1 MLSLQ
6 AGVIRETLKTSKHL
20 DFRDY
25 YYIVAPDYELT
36 RLINTGANI
45 ADVFSDIGAYF
56 KGPGSRKTVERND
69 ELFGRAAKQ
78 MKEFLF
84 GTAVRKNSTSIC

>member
-20 DFRDY
+20 DFRD

-45 ADVFSDIGAYF
+45 ADVFSDIGAYS
-56 KGPGSRKTVERND
+56 KDLVVE
-69 ELFGRAAKQ
+69 KQ
-78 MKEFLF
+78 SSATMNCLVAPPIK
-84 GTAVRKNSTSIC
+84 

>member
-6 AGVIRETLKTSKHL
+6 AGVIRETLKISKHL
-20 DFRDY
+20 DFRD

-56 KGPGSRKTVERND
+56 KGPGSGKTVERND

-84 GTAVRKNSTSIC
+84 STAVRKNSTSIC

>member
-6 AGVIRETLKTSKHL
+6 AGVIRDTLKTSKHL

-25 YYIVAPDYELT
+25 YIMASDYELT
-36 RLINTGANI
+36 RVINTSANT

-56 KGPGSRKTVERND
+56 KRPGSGKTVERND

-78 MKEFLF
+78 MKEFF
-84 GTAVRKNSTSIC
+84 